1 MKMVMYAVM
10 VFPSNSSSSLHQFG
24 DLKKMRE
31 KGIGMFGLFE
41 ESKQIGFV
49 AIEKAADV
57 RTVIV

>member
-1 MKMVMYAVM
+1 
-10 VFPSNSSSSLHQFG
+10 
-24 DLKKMRE
+24 MRE